1 MATQYI
7 QTIGRRK
14 TSTARIRLT
23 PGGKNSFVVNDKPV
37 DEYFKT
43 PELARVA
50 KEALFTGDDAK
61 EYTITVRVNGGGVH
75 SQAQAIRHGIARALV
90 AENEEVKPELKKSGF
105 LKRDPRAKERRKFG
119 FKKARKRAQW
129 SKR

>member
-43 PELARVA
+43 P
-50 KEALFTGDDAK
+50 
-61 EYTITVRVNGGGVH
+61 VRVNDLW
-75 SQAQAIRHGIARALV
+75 ILLI
-90 AENEEVKPELKKSGF
+90 
-105 LKRDPRAKERRKFG
+105 
-119 FKKARKRAQW
+119 
-129 SKR
+129 